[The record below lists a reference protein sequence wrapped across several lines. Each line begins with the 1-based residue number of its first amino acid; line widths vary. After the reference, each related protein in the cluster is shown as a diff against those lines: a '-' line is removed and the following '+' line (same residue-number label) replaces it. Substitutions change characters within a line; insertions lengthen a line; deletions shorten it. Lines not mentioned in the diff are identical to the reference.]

1 MGTNNSS
8 PGPSTVS
15 EVDTTFS
22 FEYLPWRGISKDTM
36 RFFDVKTKVLEDG
49 KPHSLS
55 FPYRDGAFKHR
66 LIDDKEFWSKGPIA
80 KAGLFG
86 VSQFS
91 SGSSKAVTVVEGETD
106 TLSTY
111 QMLGSKYP
119 VLGVQSAST
128 ALRDCTTDYDY
139 LNQFEKIYLAFDN
152 DEAGRKAS
160 KQVSS
165 LFNYSKVYYVNLT
178 LKDPTDYLQ
187 SGKIQEFRNI
197 WYNAKKY
204 LPDNIVSSLD
214 DFKKTI
220 AEDKVHKG
228 IAYPWT
234 ELTEKTQGIR
244 TSEVVLVTAMEGV
257 GKTEFI
263 RAIEHKIL
271 KETDDAVAIIHLEEN
286 KARSLKGLAGLE
298 LGQPVHIA
306 DPGVS
311 QDEIESAVA
320 SLVKRDDRLYVY
332 SHFGS
337 DDPDVILGIIRFL
350 VSACGCK
357 YVFLDHITMVV
368 SGLGEDDR
376 LPLDELSTKLG
387 MLVEELDFA
396 LVLVSH
402 VNDNGKTRGSRNIS
416 KIAATWIELR
426 RDLEADTED
435 ERNVTQLTLKK
446 NRFYGET
453 GPAGRLLFDKS
464 KFNLCA
470 EGDYFKLPP
479 VTNREVSFS

>member
-1 MGTNNSS
+1 
-8 PGPSTVS
+8 
-15 EVDTTFS
+15 
-22 FEYLPWRGISKDTM
+22 M
-36 RFFDVKTKVLEDG
+36 RFFDVKAKVLEDG
-49 KPHSLS
+49 KPHSLQ
-55 FPYRDGAFKHR
+55 FPYASSGDAPPPTKFR
-66 LIDDKEFWSKGPIA
+66 LIDDKEFWSKGGIA

-86 VSQFS
+86 KDRFS
-91 SGSSKAVTVVEGETD
+91 AGSSRAVTIVEGETD
-106 TLSTY
+106 TLSCF

-119 VLGVQSAST
+119 TLGVQSAST
-128 ALRDCTTDYDY
+128 ALRDCTIDYEY
-139 LNQFEKIYLAFDN
+139 LNAFDQIYLCFDN
-152 DEAGRKAS
+152 DEPGKKAA
-160 KQVSS
+160 KQVSQ
-165 LFNYSKVYYVNLT
+165 LFNYAKVYYVHLT

-197 WYNAKKY
+197 WYNSKKY
-204 LPDNIVSSLD
+204 LPDNIVSSLA
-214 DFKKTI
+214 DFKKTV

-228 IAYPWT
+228 QPYPWD
-234 ELTEKTQGIR
+234 ELNAKTQGIR
-244 TSEVVLVTAMEGV
+244 TSEVVLVTALEGV

-286 KARSLKGLAGLE
+286 KARSLKGLAGIE
-298 LGQPVHIA
+298 LQQAVHTA

-311 QDEIESAVA
+311 QDEIDNAIA

-350 VSACGCK
+350 VSACGCR

-387 MLVEELDFA
+387 MLVEELDFS
-396 LVLVSH
+396 LILVSH

-435 ERNVTQLTLKK
+435 ERNVTHLTLKK

-453 GPAGRLLFDKS
+453 GPAGRLVFDRD
-464 KFNLCA
+464 KFMLRA

-479 VTNREVSFS
+479 VEVSVFSRAG